1 MPRPQFDEAQATAIA
16 LDKFGIR
23 AQAVMKLDSVR
34 CVQLVACHACLAV
47 ILHAVAH
54 GLLLLLHPYMHSPRV
69 PILIRSGFEREQYD
83 DQNFL
88 LRMGGPPDGSADF
101 VLKISNTDFGTEVL
115 DLQNCAM
122 LLSAQ
127 HDYQSNLQRK
137 FAPRHLSQTCVVFLY
152 L

>member
-1 MPRPQFDEAQATAIA
+1 M
-16 LDKFGIR
+16 LVR
-23 AQAVMKLDSVR
+23 A
-34 CVQLVACHACLAV
+34 
-47 ILHAVAH
+47 
-54 GLLLLLHPYMHSPRV
+54 
-69 PILIRSGFEREQYD
+69 GFEREQYD

-127 HDYQSNLQRK
+127 HDLPVPVPQPCSCDGTAGGASSDRYI
-137 FAPRHLSQTCVVFLY
+137 AAVEGTGDWGGGHHV
-152 L
+152 